1 MSFRCDLCGNKT
13 RFDIFETKRVRAFHH
28 FTLGGDDAIEEEE
41 ILAREVEKIVCRW
54 CGSADAIVEEPDATA
69 ESAPIGEQ
77 TRDLV

>member
-41 ILAREVEKIVCRW
+41 VLAREVEQIVCRW
-54 CGSADAIVEEPDATA
+54 CGSADAIVEEPRATLDAT
-69 ESAPIGEQ
+69 PTGEQ